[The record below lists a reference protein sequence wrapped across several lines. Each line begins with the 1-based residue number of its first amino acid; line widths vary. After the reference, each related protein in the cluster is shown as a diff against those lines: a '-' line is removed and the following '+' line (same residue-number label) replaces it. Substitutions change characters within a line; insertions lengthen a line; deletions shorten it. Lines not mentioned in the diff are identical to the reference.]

1 MDRKSFLWMR
11 PLIIQPDSTIHGGRL
26 DKLITFSS
34 INNDNRDPITRMHDP
49 FIPSPVP
56 LSARHFYISR
66 IIPCF
71 IHRVIR
77 YALYN
82 VPLIDPFFPPNFF
95 PFFTTFIFGMNSLFF
110 FYFISSYLSLSLVS
124 FLSSRSIVTNERFFF
139 PTLRTKLVVKNG
151 GSRLHRVN
159 EFKLR
164 NERIIRKDPGWKTR
178 VRRQLNDGVIEAR

>member
-1 MDRKSFLWMR
+1 
-11 PLIIQPDSTIHGGRL
+11 
-26 DKLITFSS
+26 
-34 INNDNRDPITRMHDP
+34 
-49 FIPSPVP
+49 
-56 LSARHFYISR
+56 
-66 IIPCF
+66 
-71 IHRVIR
+71 
-77 YALYN
+77 
-82 VPLIDPFFPPNFF
+82 
-95 PFFTTFIFGMNSLFF
+95 MNSLFF